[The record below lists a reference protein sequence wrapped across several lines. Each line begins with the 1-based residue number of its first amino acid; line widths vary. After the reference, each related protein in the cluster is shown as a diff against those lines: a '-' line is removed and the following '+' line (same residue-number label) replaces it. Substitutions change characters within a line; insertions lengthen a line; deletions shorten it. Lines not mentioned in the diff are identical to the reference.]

1 MCLPDVI
8 SLHDR
13 IFLTI
18 CRSDQIFIFLSDGFH
33 RRGMLHRFG
42 STAVLL
48 KTWLV
53 IVGLHHGL
61 ALLPDGQKGLELAWL
76 GTHRAWLL
84 YCLER
89 RVETLGDENR
99 GAGYAHADA
108 LKLALEESGP

>member
-1 MCLPDVI
+1 M

-13 IFLTI
+13 IFSTI
-18 CRSDQIFIFLSDGFH
+18 CRSDQILVFLSDGFH

-42 STAVLL
+42 SATVLL
-48 KTWLV
+48 ETRLV

-61 ALLPDGQKGLELAWL
+61 ALLPVGQKGLELAWL

-84 YCLER
+84 HCLER
-89 RVETLGDENR
+89 RVETLGDENG
-99 GAGYAHADA
+99 GARYAHADA